1 MLPACVAFSFP
12 CPPSFNEI
20 FNTDRRRSSAAA
32 AAALDADTTP
42 APSRRTSALNGLF
55 SRRASAAPAL
65 AMANTAA
72 AAGSERDH
80 RRRSSVHQAAALL
93 LHAALD
99 EADGGGEA
107 RGGAGAAWLPLRADD
122 VVMLDKFKCN
132 QVTTWHPLGLFS
144 FHVVCLVAML
154 SGPPPPNRL
163 LPRTLPPHFLSCF
176 SPLLGDI
183 IFYRWCATSSRT
195 P

>member
-1 MLPACVAFSFP
+1 
-12 CPPSFNEI
+12 
-20 FNTDRRRSSAAA
+20 
-32 AAALDADTTP
+32 LDADTTP

-65 AMANTAA
+65 AAANTAA
-72 AAGSERDH
+72 APGSERDH

-99 EADGGGEA
+99 EADGGEA

-132 QVTTWHPLGLFS
+132 QVTSWLWLCLGLFPPRTDA
-144 FHVVCLVAML
+144 VCLV
-154 SGPPPPNRL
+154 
-163 LPRTLPPHFLSCF
+163 TL
-176 SPLLGDI
+176 
-183 IFYRWCATSSRT
+183 
-195 P
+195 